1 MADKHTLAFEIG
13 VEEIPAFDLDSANKQ
28 LEKMVPAAFADAR
41 IPFDSI
47 EIHSSPR
54 RLIVMAYGVADATEA
69 LVEEYKGPAAK
80 IAFDA
85 DGNPTKAAIGF
96 ARGKGLDPENLE
108 RREVNGT
115 EYVFATKNIPAT
127 PVADLLP
134 EVLTGFITAIKWPRS
149 CRWAAYRE
157 YFVRP
162 VRWIVA
168 MLNDVVLPVSFAG
181 AASDNFTM
189 GHRVLAPGKHT
200 VDTAANL
207 LNVVRAAYVIPTQAE
222 RERIIREGV
231 AAIEAETGFT
241 ADLPAKTLLEV
252 VNLSEYPQPLVST
265 FDEEFLQVPEEII
278 VDAMLMHQRY
288 FPLYDAAGKLT
299 NKFIIVSNGNPE
311 CAATIIDGN
320 ERVVRARLDDAKF
333 FYEEDLKHPLE
344 SYIEKLDKVVFQES
358 LGTVR
363 QKAER
368 LEKLAGALS
377 ADAQL
382 SAADAARRRS
392 APRACA
398 RPTWSPTPSS
408 SSPASRASWA
418 ATTPPPPGKRPQ
430 VAQRHRPS
438 ITSPRFAG
446 DALPDTDGGPAWS
459 PWPTSSTPSAACSP
473 VGQGPTGSS
482 DPFALRRSAIGI
494 VNHARGGPAHRRSLA
509 AVDESLAS
517 YAAPGRRL
525 RPRAAVRAEVADF
538 FVTRTKVMLRDA
550 GRHRRRHRRRAG
562 RGRGGACWSSAQR
575 ARALEAA
582 RAKRCAK
589 RSTTWPRPTPA
600 RTTCASPKLG
610 EDVDDSL
617 LTDPERALA
626 SARGQPPSRRVAAA
640 LVVRRLRGRAVPGCA
655 ALRAPIDGF
664 FADVMVMDEDAA
676 LRDNRLRLLNRF
688 VAVFANVA
696 DFGRSW
702 RNRSRATVAG
712 FSQTAER
719 LVRCEAPT
727 HLACF
732 ARRRK
737 LAYRSTLRLPPA
749 GGRSGTAAASPLT
762 LQGTSLEG
770 GRDARRV
777 RRHTRT
783 PRPLPTIHVVSDSVG
798 LDGTGG
804 GPCRRR
810 PVRRH
815 EPQHRGAA
823 PCALVRGGQ
832 AASSPSTARLHQP
845 PVRRRAPA
853 RLLHAGRRRP
863 APSRCADYCESAS
876 TTWWRST
883 S

>member
-41 IPFDSI
+41 IPYDSI

-96 ARGKGLDPENLE
+96 ARGKGLSPESLE

-134 EVLTGFITAIKWPRS
+134 DVLAGFITAIKWPRS

-168 MLNDVVLPVSFAG
+168 MLDDVVLPVSFAG
-181 AASDNFTM
+181 AESSNFTM

-207 LNVVRAAYVIPTQAE
+207 LDVIRAAYVIPTQAE

-363 QKAER
+363 QKAVR
-368 LEKLAGALS
+368 LEKLACALS

-382 SAADAARRRS
+382 SAADAAD
-392 APRACA
+392 AKRAA
-398 RPTWSPTPSS
+398 RLCKADLVTNAVIEFTSVQGVMGSYYAA
-408 SSPASRASWA
+408 ASGE
-418 ATTPPPPGKRPQ
+418 TPQ
-430 VAQRHRPS
+430 VAQAIGQHYQ
-438 ITSPRFAG
+438 PRFAG
-446 DALPDTDGGPAWS
+446 DALPDTTVGQLVALADKLDTICGLFA
-459 PWPTSSTPSAACSP
+459 

-494 VNHARGGPAHRRSLA
+494 VNMLETGLAISLA
-509 AVDESLAS
+509 AAIDESLAS
-517 YAAPGRRL
+517 FAAQGVAFDA
-525 RPRAAVRAEVADF
+525 AAVRAEVVDF
-538 FVTRTKVMLRDA
+538 FVTRTKVMLRDGGVNADTIDAVLAA
-550 GRHRRRHRRRAG
+550 GVEEPAVI
-562 RGRGGACWSSAQR
+562 SQR
-575 ARALEAA
+575 AHALEDA
-582 RAKRCAK
+582 RANDAE
-589 RSTTWPRPTPA
+589 TFDNLATAYA
-600 RTTCASPKLG
+600 RANNLRKPELG
-610 EDVDDSL
+610 EDVDDAL
-617 LTDPERALA
+617 LTEPERALA
-626 SARGQPPSRRVAAA
+626 GAVATAEQAVASALASDDFAAA
-640 LVVRRLRGRAVPGCA
+640 LSQLA

-696 DFGRSW
+696 DFGKMAKS
-702 RNRSRATVAG
+702 
-712 FSQTAER
+712 
-719 LVRCEAPT
+719 
-727 HLACF
+727 
-732 ARRRK
+732 K
-737 LAYRSTLRLPPA
+737 
-749 GGRSGTAAASPLT
+749 
-762 LQGTSLEG
+762 
-770 GRDARRV
+770 
-777 RRHTRT
+777 
-783 PRPLPTIHVVSDSVG
+783 
-798 LDGTGG
+798 
-804 GPCRRR
+804 
-810 PVRRH
+810 
-815 EPQHRGAA
+815 
-823 PCALVRGGQ
+823 
-832 AASSPSTARLHQP
+832 
-845 PVRRRAPA
+845 
-853 RLLHAGRRRP
+853 
-863 APSRCADYCESAS
+863 
-876 TTWWRST
+876 
-883 S
+883 

>member
-41 IPFDSI
+41 IPYDSI

-96 ARGKGLDPENLE
+96 ARGKGLSPENLE

-134 EVLTGFITAIKWPRS
+134 DVLAGFITAIKWPRS

-168 MLNDVVLPVSFAG
+168 MLDDVVLPISFAG
-181 AASDNFTM
+181 AESSNFTM
-189 GHRVLAPGKHT
+189 GHRVLAPGKHA

-207 LNVVRAAYVIPTQAE
+207 LDVIRAAYVIPTQAE

-368 LEKLAGALS
+368 LEKLACALS

-382 SAADAARRRS
+382 DAADAAD
-392 APRACA
+392 AKRAA
-398 RPTWSPTPSS
+398 RLCKADLVTNAVIEFTSVQGVMGSYYAA
-408 SSPASRASWA
+408 ASGE
-418 ATTPPPPGKRPQ
+418 TPQ
-430 VAQRHRPS
+430 VAQAIGQHYQ
-438 ITSPRFAG
+438 PRFAG
-446 DALPDTDGGPAWS
+446 DALPDTTVGKLVALADKLDTICGLFA
-459 PWPTSSTPSAACSP
+459 

-494 VNHARGGPAHRRSLA
+494 VNMLEAGLPISLA
-509 AVDESLAS
+509 AAINESLAS
-517 YAAPGRRL
+517 FAAQGVAFDA
-525 RPRAAVRAEVADF
+525 AAVRAEVVDF
-538 FVTRTKVMLRDA
+538 FVTRTKVMLRDGGVNADTIDAVLAA
-550 GRHRRRHRRRAG
+550 GVEEPAVI
-562 RGRGGACWSSAQR
+562 SQR
-575 ARALEAA
+575 AHALEDA
-582 RAKRCAK
+582 RANDAE
-589 RSTTWPRPTPA
+589 TFDNLATAYA
-600 RTTCASPKLG
+600 RANNLRKPELG
-610 EDVDDSL
+610 EGVDDAL
-617 LTDPERALA
+617 LTEPERALA
-626 SARGQPPSRRVAAA
+626 GAVATAEQAVASALASDDFAAA
-640 LVVRRLRGRAVPGCA
+640 LSQLA

-696 DFGRSW
+696 DFGKMAKS
-702 RNRSRATVAG
+702 
-712 FSQTAER
+712 
-719 LVRCEAPT
+719 
-727 HLACF
+727 
-732 ARRRK
+732 K
-737 LAYRSTLRLPPA
+737 
-749 GGRSGTAAASPLT
+749 
-762 LQGTSLEG
+762 
-770 GRDARRV
+770 
-777 RRHTRT
+777 
-783 PRPLPTIHVVSDSVG
+783 
-798 LDGTGG
+798 
-804 GPCRRR
+804 
-810 PVRRH
+810 
-815 EPQHRGAA
+815 
-823 PCALVRGGQ
+823 
-832 AASSPSTARLHQP
+832 
-845 PVRRRAPA
+845 
-853 RLLHAGRRRP
+853 
-863 APSRCADYCESAS
+863 
-876 TTWWRST
+876 
-883 S
+883 

>member
-41 IPFDSI
+41 IPYDSI

-96 ARGKGLDPENLE
+96 ARGKGLSPESLE

-134 EVLTGFITAIKWPRS
+134 DVLAGFITAIKWPRS

-168 MLNDVVLPVSFAG
+168 MLDDVVLPVSFAG
-181 AASDNFTM
+181 AESSNFTM

-207 LNVVRAAYVIPTQAE
+207 LDVIRAAYVIPTQAE

-231 AAIEAETGFT
+231 AAIEVETGFT

-333 FYEEDLKHPLE
+333 FYEEDLKRPLE

-368 LEKLAGALS
+368 LEKLASALS

-382 SAADAARRRS
+382 SAADAAD
-392 APRACA
+392 AKRAA
-398 RPTWSPTPSS
+398 RLCKADLVTNAVIEFTSVQGVMGSYYAA
-408 SSPASRASWA
+408 ASGE
-418 ATTPPPPGKRPQ
+418 TPQ
-430 VAQRHRPS
+430 VAQAIGQHYQ
-438 ITSPRFAG
+438 PRFAG
-446 DALPDTDGGPAWS
+446 DALPDTTVGKLVALADKLDTICGLFA
-459 PWPTSSTPSAACSP
+459 

-494 VNHARGGPAHRRSLA
+494 VNMLEAGLPISLA
-509 AVDESLAS
+509 AAIDESLAS
-517 YAAPGRRL
+517 FADQGVAFDA
-525 RPRAAVRAEVADF
+525 AAVRAEVVDF

-550 GRHRRRHRRRAG
+550 GINADTIDAVLAAG
-562 RGRGGACWSSAQR
+562 VEEPAVISQR
-575 ARALEAA
+575 AHALEDA
-582 RAKRCAK
+582 RANDAE
-589 RSTTWPRPTPA
+589 TFDNLATAYA
-600 RTTCASPKLG
+600 RANNLRKPELG
-610 EDVDDSL
+610 EDVDDAL
-617 LTDPERALA
+617 LTEPERALA
-626 SARGQPPSRRVAAA
+626 GAVATAEQAVASALASDDFAAA
-640 LVVRRLRGRAVPGCA
+640 LSQLA

-696 DFGRSW
+696 DFGKMAKS
-702 RNRSRATVAG
+702 
-712 FSQTAER
+712 
-719 LVRCEAPT
+719 
-727 HLACF
+727 
-732 ARRRK
+732 K
-737 LAYRSTLRLPPA
+737 
-749 GGRSGTAAASPLT
+749 
-762 LQGTSLEG
+762 
-770 GRDARRV
+770 
-777 RRHTRT
+777 
-783 PRPLPTIHVVSDSVG
+783 
-798 LDGTGG
+798 
-804 GPCRRR
+804 
-810 PVRRH
+810 
-815 EPQHRGAA
+815 
-823 PCALVRGGQ
+823 
-832 AASSPSTARLHQP
+832 
-845 PVRRRAPA
+845 
-853 RLLHAGRRRP
+853 
-863 APSRCADYCESAS
+863 
-876 TTWWRST
+876 
-883 S
+883 

>member
-41 IPFDSI
+41 IPYDSI

-96 ARGKGLDPENLE
+96 ARGKGLSPESLE

-134 EVLTGFITAIKWPRS
+134 DVLAGFITAIKWPRS

-168 MLNDVVLPVSFAG
+168 MLDDVVLPVSFAG
-181 AASDNFTM
+181 AESSNFTM
-189 GHRVLAPGKHT
+189 GHRVLAPGKHA

-207 LNVVRAAYVIPTQAE
+207 LDVIRAAYVIPTQAE

-368 LEKLAGALS
+368 LEKLACALS

-382 SAADAARRRS
+382 DAADAAD
-392 APRACA
+392 AKRAA
-398 RPTWSPTPSS
+398 RLCKADLVTNAVIEFTSVQGVMGSYYAA
-408 SSPASRASWA
+408 ASGE
-418 ATTPPPPGKRPQ
+418 TPQ
-430 VAQRHRPS
+430 VAQAIGQHYQ
-438 ITSPRFAG
+438 PRFAG
-446 DALPDTDGGPAWS
+446 DALPDTTVGKLVALADKLDTICGLFA
-459 PWPTSSTPSAACSP
+459 

-494 VNHARGGPAHRRSLA
+494 VNMLEAGLPISLA
-509 AVDESLAS
+509 AAIDESLVS
-517 YAAPGRRL
+517 FAAQGVAFDA
-525 RPRAAVRAEVADF
+525 AAVRAEVVDF
-538 FVTRTKVMLRDA
+538 FVTRTKVMLRDGGVNADTIDAVLAA
-550 GRHRRRHRRRAG
+550 GVEEPAVI
-562 RGRGGACWSSAQR
+562 SQR
-575 ARALEAA
+575 AHALEDA
-582 RAKRCAK
+582 RANDAE
-589 RSTTWPRPTPA
+589 TFDNLATAYA
-600 RTTCASPKLG
+600 RANNLRKPELG
-610 EDVDDSL
+610 EDVDDAL

-626 SARGQPPSRRVAAA
+626 GAVATAEQAVAAA
-640 LVVRRLRGRAVPGCA
+640 LESDDFAAALSQLA

-696 DFGRSW
+696 DFGKMAKS
-702 RNRSRATVAG
+702 
-712 FSQTAER
+712 
-719 LVRCEAPT
+719 
-727 HLACF
+727 
-732 ARRRK
+732 K
-737 LAYRSTLRLPPA
+737 
-749 GGRSGTAAASPLT
+749 
-762 LQGTSLEG
+762 
-770 GRDARRV
+770 
-777 RRHTRT
+777 
-783 PRPLPTIHVVSDSVG
+783 
-798 LDGTGG
+798 
-804 GPCRRR
+804 
-810 PVRRH
+810 
-815 EPQHRGAA
+815 
-823 PCALVRGGQ
+823 
-832 AASSPSTARLHQP
+832 
-845 PVRRRAPA
+845 
-853 RLLHAGRRRP
+853 
-863 APSRCADYCESAS
+863 
-876 TTWWRST
+876 
-883 S
+883 

>member
-41 IPFDSI
+41 IPYDSI

-96 ARGKGLDPENLE
+96 ARGKGLSPESLE

-134 EVLTGFITAIKWPRS
+134 DVLAGFITAIKWPRS

-168 MLNDVVLPVSFAG
+168 MLDDVVLPVSFAG
-181 AASDNFTM
+181 AESSNFTM

-207 LNVVRAAYVIPTQAE
+207 LDVIRAAYVIPTQAE

-265 FDEEFLQVPEEII
+265 FDEDFLQVPEEII

-368 LEKLAGALS
+368 LEKLACALS

-382 SAADAARRRS
+382 DAADAAD
-392 APRACA
+392 AKRAA
-398 RPTWSPTPSS
+398 RLCKADLVTNAVIEFTSVQGVMGSYYAA
-408 SSPASRASWA
+408 ASGE
-418 ATTPPPPGKRPQ
+418 TPQ
-430 VAQRHRPS
+430 VAQAIGQHYQ
-438 ITSPRFAG
+438 PRFAG
-446 DALPDTDGGPAWS
+446 DALPDTTVGKLVALADKLDTICGLFA
-459 PWPTSSTPSAACSP
+459 

-494 VNHARGGPAHRRSLA
+494 VNMLETGLPISLA
-509 AVDESLAS
+509 AAIDESLAS
-517 YAAPGRRL
+517 FADQGVAFDA
-525 RPRAAVRAEVADF
+525 AAVRAEVVDF
-538 FVTRTKVMLRDA
+538 FVTRTKVMLRDGGVNADTIDAVLAA
-550 GRHRRRHRRRAG
+550 GVEEPAVI
-562 RGRGGACWSSAQR
+562 SQR
-575 ARALEAA
+575 AHALEDA
-582 RAKRCAK
+582 RANDAE
-589 RSTTWPRPTPA
+589 TFDNLATAYA
-600 RTTCASPKLG
+600 RANNLRKPELG
-610 EDVDDSL
+610 EDVDDAL

-626 SARGQPPSRRVAAA
+626 GAVATAEQAVAAA
-640 LVVRRLRGRAVPGCA
+640 LESDDFAAALSQLA

-696 DFGRSW
+696 DFGKMAKS
-702 RNRSRATVAG
+702 
-712 FSQTAER
+712 
-719 LVRCEAPT
+719 
-727 HLACF
+727 
-732 ARRRK
+732 K
-737 LAYRSTLRLPPA
+737 
-749 GGRSGTAAASPLT
+749 
-762 LQGTSLEG
+762 
-770 GRDARRV
+770 
-777 RRHTRT
+777 
-783 PRPLPTIHVVSDSVG
+783 
-798 LDGTGG
+798 
-804 GPCRRR
+804 
-810 PVRRH
+810 
-815 EPQHRGAA
+815 
-823 PCALVRGGQ
+823 
-832 AASSPSTARLHQP
+832 
-845 PVRRRAPA
+845 
-853 RLLHAGRRRP
+853 
-863 APSRCADYCESAS
+863 
-876 TTWWRST
+876 
-883 S
+883 

>member
-1 MADKHTLAFEIG
+1 MAEKHTLAFEIG

-41 IPFDSI
+41 IPFDSV

-96 ARGKGLDPENLE
+96 ARGKGLTPENLE
-108 RREVNGT
+108 RREVKGV

-134 EVLTGFITAIKWPRS
+134 DILAGFITAIKWPRS
-149 CRWAAYRE
+149 QRWAAYSE

-168 MLNDVVLPVSFAG
+168 MLDDVVLPVSFAG
-181 AASDNFTM
+181 ATSGNVTF
-189 GHRVLAPGKHT
+189 GHRVLAPGAHT

-207 LNVVRAAYVIPTQAE
+207 LDVVRAAYVIPTQSE

-241 ADLPAKTLLEV
+241 AELPAKTLLEV
-252 VNLSEYPQPLVST
+252 VNLSEYPQPLMST

-288 FPLYDAAGKLT
+288 FPLYDADHKLT

-344 SYIEKLDKVVFQES
+344 FYVNKLDKVVFQES
-358 LGTVR
+358 LGTVK

-368 LEKLAGALS
+368 LVKLAGALA

-382 SAADAARRRS
+382 SEADAADLV
-392 APRACA
+392 RAAQLCKA
-398 RPTWSPTPSS
+398 DLVTNAVIEFTSVQGVMGSYYAA
-408 SSPASRASWA
+408 ASGE
-418 ATTPPPPGKRPQ
+418 TPQ
-430 VAQRHRPS
+430 VAQAIGQHYQ
-438 ITSPRFAG
+438 PRFAG
-446 DALPDTDGGPAWS
+446 DELPETTVGKLVALADKLDTICGLFS
-459 PWPTSSTPSAACSP
+459 

-494 VNHARGGPAHRRSLA
+494 VNMLEAGVNISLA
-509 AVDESLAS
+509 AAIDCSLA
-517 YAAPGRRL
+517 AFAEQGVQFDA
-525 RPRAAVRAEVADF
+525 AAVRAEVVDF

-550 GRHRRRHRRRAG
+550 GVEADTIDAVLAAG
-562 RGRGGACWSSAQR
+562 VEEPAVIGQR
-575 ARALEAA
+575 THALEDARANDAETFDNLATAYA
-582 RAKRCAK
+582 RANNLRK
-589 RSTTWPRPTPA
+589 PE
-600 RTTCASPKLG
+600 LG
-610 EDVDDSL
+610 SAVDEGL
-617 LTDPERALA
+617 LTEPERPLA
-626 SARGQPPSRRVAAA
+626 AAVAQAEGTVAAA
-640 LVVRRLRGRAVPGCA
+640 LEADSFAAALSELA

-664 FADVMVMDEDAA
+664 FADVMVMDEDPA

-696 DFGRSW
+696 DFGKMAKS
-702 RNRSRATVAG
+702 
-712 FSQTAER
+712 
-719 LVRCEAPT
+719 
-727 HLACF
+727 
-732 ARRRK
+732 K
-737 LAYRSTLRLPPA
+737 
-749 GGRSGTAAASPLT
+749 
-762 LQGTSLEG
+762 
-770 GRDARRV
+770 
-777 RRHTRT
+777 
-783 PRPLPTIHVVSDSVG
+783 
-798 LDGTGG
+798 
-804 GPCRRR
+804 
-810 PVRRH
+810 
-815 EPQHRGAA
+815 
-823 PCALVRGGQ
+823 
-832 AASSPSTARLHQP
+832 
-845 PVRRRAPA
+845 
-853 RLLHAGRRRP
+853 
-863 APSRCADYCESAS
+863 
-876 TTWWRST
+876 
-883 S
+883 

>member
-41 IPFDSI
+41 IPYDSI

-96 ARGKGLDPENLE
+96 ARGKGLSPENLE

-134 EVLTGFITAIKWPRS
+134 DVLAGFITAIKWPRS

-168 MLNDVVLPVSFAG
+168 MLDDVVLPVSYAG
-181 AASDNFTM
+181 AESSNFTM
-189 GHRVLAPGKHT
+189 GHRVLAPGKHV

-207 LNVVRAAYVIPTQAE
+207 LDVIRAAYVIPTQAE

-288 FPLYDAAGKLT
+288 FPLYDADGKLT

-368 LEKLAGALS
+368 LEKLARALS

-382 SAADAARRRS
+382 DAADAAD
-392 APRACA
+392 AKRAA
-398 RPTWSPTPSS
+398 RLCKADLVTNAVIEFTSVQGVMGSYYAA
-408 SSPASRASWA
+408 ASGE
-418 ATTPPPPGKRPQ
+418 TPQ
-430 VAQRHRPS
+430 VAQAIGQHYQ
-438 ITSPRFAG
+438 PRFAG
-446 DALPDTDGGPAWS
+446 DALPDTTVGKLVALADKLDTICGLFA
-459 PWPTSSTPSAACSP
+459 

-494 VNHARGGPAHRRSLA
+494 VNMLEAGLPISLA
-509 AVDESLAS
+509 AAIDESLAS
-517 YAAPGRRL
+517 FAAQGVAFDA
-525 RPRAAVRAEVADF
+525 AAVRAEVVDF

-550 GRHRRRHRRRAG
+550 GINADTIDAVLAAG
-562 RGRGGACWSSAQR
+562 VEEPAVISQR
-575 ARALEAA
+575 AHALEDA
-582 RAKRCAK
+582 RANDAE
-589 RSTTWPRPTPA
+589 TFDNLATAYA
-600 RTTCASPKLG
+600 RANNLRKPELG
-610 EDVDDSL
+610 EDVNDAL
-617 LTDPERALA
+617 LTEPERALA
-626 SARGQPPSRRVAAA
+626 GAVATAEQAVAAA
-640 LVVRRLRGRAVPGCA
+640 LASDDFAAALSQLA

-696 DFGRSW
+696 DFGKMAKS
-702 RNRSRATVAG
+702 
-712 FSQTAER
+712 
-719 LVRCEAPT
+719 
-727 HLACF
+727 
-732 ARRRK
+732 K
-737 LAYRSTLRLPPA
+737 
-749 GGRSGTAAASPLT
+749 
-762 LQGTSLEG
+762 
-770 GRDARRV
+770 
-777 RRHTRT
+777 
-783 PRPLPTIHVVSDSVG
+783 
-798 LDGTGG
+798 
-804 GPCRRR
+804 
-810 PVRRH
+810 
-815 EPQHRGAA
+815 
-823 PCALVRGGQ
+823 
-832 AASSPSTARLHQP
+832 
-845 PVRRRAPA
+845 
-853 RLLHAGRRRP
+853 
-863 APSRCADYCESAS
+863 
-876 TTWWRST
+876 
-883 S
+883 

>member
-41 IPFDSI
+41 IPYDSI

-96 ARGKGLDPENLE
+96 ARGKGLSPESLE

-134 EVLTGFITAIKWPRS
+134 DVLAGFITAIKWPRS

-168 MLNDVVLPVSFAG
+168 MLDDVVLPVSFAG
-181 AASDNFTM
+181 AESSNFTM

-207 LNVVRAAYVIPTQAE
+207 LDVIRAAYVIPTQAE

-288 FPLYDAAGKLT
+288 FPLYDADGKLT

-368 LEKLAGALS
+368 LEKLACALS

-382 SAADAARRRS
+382 DAADAAD
-392 APRACA
+392 AKRAA
-398 RPTWSPTPSS
+398 RLCKADLVTNAVIEFTSVQGVMGSYYAA
-408 SSPASRASWA
+408 ASGE
-418 ATTPPPPGKRPQ
+418 TPQ
-430 VAQRHRPS
+430 VAQAIGQHYQ
-438 ITSPRFAG
+438 PRFAG
-446 DALPDTDGGPAWS
+446 DALPDTTVGKLVALADKLDTICGLFA
-459 PWPTSSTPSAACSP
+459 

-494 VNHARGGPAHRRSLA
+494 VNMLEAGLPISLA
-509 AVDESLAS
+509 AAIDESLAS
-517 YAAPGRRL
+517 FAAQGVAFDA
-525 RPRAAVRAEVADF
+525 AAVRAEVVDF

-550 GRHRRRHRRRAG
+550 GVNADTIDAVLAAG
-562 RGRGGACWSSAQR
+562 VEEPAVISQR
-575 ARALEAA
+575 AHALEDA
-582 RAKRCAK
+582 RANDAE
-589 RSTTWPRPTPA
+589 TFDNLATAYA
-600 RTTCASPKLG
+600 RANNLRKPELG
-610 EDVDDSL
+610 EDVDDAL

-626 SARGQPPSRRVAAA
+626 GAVATAEQAVAAA
-640 LVVRRLRGRAVPGCA
+640 LESDDFAAALSQLA

-696 DFGRSW
+696 DFGKMAKS
-702 RNRSRATVAG
+702 
-712 FSQTAER
+712 
-719 LVRCEAPT
+719 
-727 HLACF
+727 
-732 ARRRK
+732 K
-737 LAYRSTLRLPPA
+737 
-749 GGRSGTAAASPLT
+749 
-762 LQGTSLEG
+762 
-770 GRDARRV
+770 
-777 RRHTRT
+777 
-783 PRPLPTIHVVSDSVG
+783 
-798 LDGTGG
+798 
-804 GPCRRR
+804 
-810 PVRRH
+810 
-815 EPQHRGAA
+815 
-823 PCALVRGGQ
+823 
-832 AASSPSTARLHQP
+832 
-845 PVRRRAPA
+845 
-853 RLLHAGRRRP
+853 
-863 APSRCADYCESAS
+863 
-876 TTWWRST
+876 
-883 S
+883 

>member
-41 IPFDSI
+41 IPYDSI

-96 ARGKGLDPENLE
+96 ARGKGLSPESLE

-134 EVLTGFITAIKWPRS
+134 DVLAGFITAVKWPRS

-168 MLNDVVLPVSFAG
+168 MLDDVVLPVSFAG
-181 AASDNFTM
+181 AESSNFTM
-189 GHRVLAPGKHT
+189 GHRVLAPGKHA

-207 LNVVRAAYVIPTQAE
+207 LDVIRAAYVIPTQAE

-368 LEKLAGALS
+368 LEKLACALS

-382 SAADAARRRS
+382 SAADAAD
-392 APRACA
+392 AKRAA
-398 RPTWSPTPSS
+398 RLCKADLVTNAVIEFTSVQGVMGSYYAA
-408 SSPASRASWA
+408 ASGE
-418 ATTPPPPGKRPQ
+418 TPQ
-430 VAQRHRPS
+430 VAQAIGQHYQ
-438 ITSPRFAG
+438 PRFAG
-446 DALPDTDGGPAWS
+446 DALPDTTVGKLVALADKLDTICGLFA
-459 PWPTSSTPSAACSP
+459 

-494 VNHARGGPAHRRSLA
+494 VNMLETGLAISLA
-509 AVDESLAS
+509 AAIDESLAS
-517 YAAPGRRL
+517 FAAQGVAFDA
-525 RPRAAVRAEVADF
+525 AAVRAEVVDF
-538 FVTRTKVMLRDA
+538 FVTRTKVMLRDGGVNADTIDAVLAA
-550 GRHRRRHRRRAG
+550 GVEEPAVI
-562 RGRGGACWSSAQR
+562 SQR
-575 ARALEAA
+575 AHALEDA
-582 RAKRCAK
+582 RANDAE
-589 RSTTWPRPTPA
+589 TFDNLATAYA
-600 RTTCASPKLG
+600 RANNLRKPELG
-610 EDVDDSL
+610 ESVDDAL
-617 LTDPERALA
+617 LTEPERALA
-626 SARGQPPSRRVAAA
+626 GAVATAEQAVASALASDDFAAA
-640 LVVRRLRGRAVPGCA
+640 LSQLA

-696 DFGRSW
+696 DFGKMAKS
-702 RNRSRATVAG
+702 
-712 FSQTAER
+712 
-719 LVRCEAPT
+719 
-727 HLACF
+727 
-732 ARRRK
+732 K
-737 LAYRSTLRLPPA
+737 
-749 GGRSGTAAASPLT
+749 
-762 LQGTSLEG
+762 
-770 GRDARRV
+770 
-777 RRHTRT
+777 
-783 PRPLPTIHVVSDSVG
+783 
-798 LDGTGG
+798 
-804 GPCRRR
+804 
-810 PVRRH
+810 
-815 EPQHRGAA
+815 
-823 PCALVRGGQ
+823 
-832 AASSPSTARLHQP
+832 
-845 PVRRRAPA
+845 
-853 RLLHAGRRRP
+853 
-863 APSRCADYCESAS
+863 
-876 TTWWRST
+876 
-883 S
+883 

>member
-41 IPFDSI
+41 VPYDSI

-96 ARGKGLDPENLE
+96 ARGKGLSPENLE

-134 EVLTGFITAIKWPRS
+134 DVLAGFITAIKWPRS

-168 MLNDVVLPVSFAG
+168 MLDDVVLPVSFAG
-181 AASDNFTM
+181 AESSNFTM

-207 LNVVRAAYVIPTQAE
+207 LDVIRAAYVIPTQAE

-368 LEKLAGALS
+368 LEKLACALS

-382 SAADAARRRS
+382 DAADAAD
-392 APRACA
+392 AKRAA
-398 RPTWSPTPSS
+398 RLCKADLVTNAVIEFTSVQGVMGSYYAA
-408 SSPASRASWA
+408 ASGE
-418 ATTPPPPGKRPQ
+418 TPQ
-430 VAQRHRPS
+430 VAQAIGQHYQ
-438 ITSPRFAG
+438 PRFAG
-446 DALPDTDGGPAWS
+446 DALPDTTVGKLVALADKLDTICGLFA
-459 PWPTSSTPSAACSP
+459 

-494 VNHARGGPAHRRSLA
+494 VNMLEAGLPISLA
-509 AVDESLAS
+509 AAIDESLAS
-517 YAAPGRRL
+517 FAAQGVAFDA
-525 RPRAAVRAEVADF
+525 AAVRAEVVDF
-538 FVTRTKVMLRDA
+538 FVTRTKVMLRDGGVNADTIDAVLAA
-550 GRHRRRHRRRAG
+550 GVEEPAVI
-562 RGRGGACWSSAQR
+562 SQR
-575 ARALEAA
+575 AHALEDA
-582 RAKRCAK
+582 RANDAE
-589 RSTTWPRPTPA
+589 TFDNLATAYA
-600 RTTCASPKLG
+600 RANNLRKPELG
-610 EDVDDSL
+610 EDVDDAL

-626 SARGQPPSRRVAAA
+626 GAVATAEQAVAAA
-640 LVVRRLRGRAVPGCA
+640 LESDDFAAALSQLA

-696 DFGRSW
+696 DFGKMAKS
-702 RNRSRATVAG
+702 
-712 FSQTAER
+712 
-719 LVRCEAPT
+719 
-727 HLACF
+727 
-732 ARRRK
+732 K
-737 LAYRSTLRLPPA
+737 
-749 GGRSGTAAASPLT
+749 
-762 LQGTSLEG
+762 
-770 GRDARRV
+770 
-777 RRHTRT
+777 
-783 PRPLPTIHVVSDSVG
+783 
-798 LDGTGG
+798 
-804 GPCRRR
+804 
-810 PVRRH
+810 
-815 EPQHRGAA
+815 
-823 PCALVRGGQ
+823 
-832 AASSPSTARLHQP
+832 
-845 PVRRRAPA
+845 
-853 RLLHAGRRRP
+853 
-863 APSRCADYCESAS
+863 
-876 TTWWRST
+876 
-883 S
+883 

>member
-41 IPFDSI
+41 IPYDSI

-96 ARGKGLDPENLE
+96 ARGKGLSPESLE

-134 EVLTGFITAIKWPRS
+134 DVLAGFITAIKWPRS

-168 MLNDVVLPVSFAG
+168 MLDDVVLPVSFAG
-181 AASDNFTM
+181 AEPSNFTM

-207 LNVVRAAYVIPTQAE
+207 LDVIRAAYVIPTQAE

-382 SAADAARRRS
+382 SAADAAD
-392 APRACA
+392 AQRAA
-398 RPTWSPTPSS
+398 RLCKADLVTNAVIEFTSVQGVMGSYYAA
-408 SSPASRASWA
+408 ASGE
-418 ATTPPPPGKRPQ
+418 TPQ
-430 VAQRHRPS
+430 VAQAIGQHYQ
-438 ITSPRFAG
+438 PRFAG
-446 DALPDTDGGPAWS
+446 DALPDTTVGKLVALADKLDTICGLFA
-459 PWPTSSTPSAACSP
+459 

-494 VNHARGGPAHRRSLA
+494 VNMLEAGLPISLA
-509 AVDESLAS
+509 AAIDESLAS
-517 YAAPGRRL
+517 FAAQGVAFDA
-525 RPRAAVRAEVADF
+525 AAVRAEVVDF

-550 GRHRRRHRRRAG
+550 GVNADTIDAVLAAG
-562 RGRGGACWSSAQR
+562 VEEPAVISQR
-575 ARALEAA
+575 AHALEDA
-582 RAKRCAK
+582 RANDAE
-589 RSTTWPRPTPA
+589 TFDNLATAYA
-600 RTTCASPKLG
+600 RANNLRKPELG
-610 EDVDDSL
+610 EDVDDAL

-626 SARGQPPSRRVAAA
+626 GAVATAEQAVAAA
-640 LVVRRLRGRAVPGCA
+640 LESDDFAAALSQLA

-696 DFGRSW
+696 DFGKMAKS
-702 RNRSRATVAG
+702 
-712 FSQTAER
+712 
-719 LVRCEAPT
+719 
-727 HLACF
+727 
-732 ARRRK
+732 K
-737 LAYRSTLRLPPA
+737 
-749 GGRSGTAAASPLT
+749 
-762 LQGTSLEG
+762 
-770 GRDARRV
+770 
-777 RRHTRT
+777 
-783 PRPLPTIHVVSDSVG
+783 
-798 LDGTGG
+798 
-804 GPCRRR
+804 
-810 PVRRH
+810 
-815 EPQHRGAA
+815 
-823 PCALVRGGQ
+823 
-832 AASSPSTARLHQP
+832 
-845 PVRRRAPA
+845 
-853 RLLHAGRRRP
+853 
-863 APSRCADYCESAS
+863 
-876 TTWWRST
+876 
-883 S
+883 

>member
-41 IPFDSI
+41 IPYDSI

-96 ARGKGLDPENLE
+96 ARGKGLSPENLE

-134 EVLTGFITAIKWPRS
+134 DVLAGFITAIKWPRS

-168 MLNDVVLPVSFAG
+168 MLDDVVLPVSYAG
-181 AASDNFTM
+181 AESSNFTM
-189 GHRVLAPGKHT
+189 GHRVLAPGKHV

-207 LNVVRAAYVIPTQAE
+207 LDVIRAAYVIPTQAE

-288 FPLYDAAGKLT
+288 FPLYDADGKLT

-368 LEKLAGALS
+368 LEKLARALS

-382 SAADAARRRS
+382 DAADAAD
-392 APRACA
+392 AKRAA
-398 RPTWSPTPSS
+398 RLCKADLVTNAVIEFTSVQGVMGSYYAA
-408 SSPASRASWA
+408 ASGE
-418 ATTPPPPGKRPQ
+418 TPQ
-430 VAQRHRPS
+430 VAQAIGQHYQ
-438 ITSPRFAG
+438 PRFAG
-446 DALPDTDGGPAWS
+446 DALPDTTVGKLVALADKLDTICGLFA
-459 PWPTSSTPSAACSP
+459 

-494 VNHARGGPAHRRSLA
+494 VNMLEAGLPISLA
-509 AVDESLAS
+509 AAIDEALAS
-517 YAAPGRRL
+517 FAAQGVAFDA
-525 RPRAAVRAEVADF
+525 AAVRAEVVDF

-550 GRHRRRHRRRAG
+550 GINADTIDAVLAAG
-562 RGRGGACWSSAQR
+562 VEEPAVISQR
-575 ARALEAA
+575 AHALEDA
-582 RAKRCAK
+582 RANDAE
-589 RSTTWPRPTPA
+589 TFDNLATAYA
-600 RTTCASPKLG
+600 RANNLRKPELG
-610 EDVDDSL
+610 EDVNDAL
-617 LTDPERALA
+617 LTEPERALA
-626 SARGQPPSRRVAAA
+626 GAVATAEQAVAAA
-640 LVVRRLRGRAVPGCA
+640 LASDDFAAALSQLA

-696 DFGRSW
+696 DFGKMAKS
-702 RNRSRATVAG
+702 
-712 FSQTAER
+712 
-719 LVRCEAPT
+719 
-727 HLACF
+727 
-732 ARRRK
+732 K
-737 LAYRSTLRLPPA
+737 
-749 GGRSGTAAASPLT
+749 
-762 LQGTSLEG
+762 
-770 GRDARRV
+770 
-777 RRHTRT
+777 
-783 PRPLPTIHVVSDSVG
+783 
-798 LDGTGG
+798 
-804 GPCRRR
+804 
-810 PVRRH
+810 
-815 EPQHRGAA
+815 
-823 PCALVRGGQ
+823 
-832 AASSPSTARLHQP
+832 
-845 PVRRRAPA
+845 
-853 RLLHAGRRRP
+853 
-863 APSRCADYCESAS
+863 
-876 TTWWRST
+876 
-883 S
+883 

>member
-41 IPFDSI
+41 IPYDSI

-96 ARGKGLDPENLE
+96 ARGKGLSPESLE

-134 EVLTGFITAIKWPRS
+134 DVLAGFITAIKWPRS

-168 MLNDVVLPVSFAG
+168 MLDDVVLPVSFAG
-181 AASDNFTM
+181 AESSNFTM

-207 LNVVRAAYVIPTQAE
+207 LDVIRAAYVIPTQAE

-368 LEKLAGALS
+368 LEKLACALS

-382 SAADAARRRS
+382 SAADAAD
-392 APRACA
+392 AKRAA
-398 RPTWSPTPSS
+398 RLCKADLVTNAVIEFTSVQGVMGSYYAA
-408 SSPASRASWA
+408 ASGE
-418 ATTPPPPGKRPQ
+418 TPQ
-430 VAQRHRPS
+430 VAQAIGQHYQ
-438 ITSPRFAG
+438 PRFAG
-446 DALPDTDGGPAWS
+446 DALPDTTVGKLVALADKLDTICGLFA
-459 PWPTSSTPSAACSP
+459 

-494 VNHARGGPAHRRSLA
+494 VNMLETGLAISLA
-509 AVDESLAS
+509 AAIDESLAS
-517 YAAPGRRL
+517 FAAQGVAFDA
-525 RPRAAVRAEVADF
+525 AAVRAEVVDF
-538 FVTRTKVMLRDA
+538 FVTRTKVMLRDGGVNADTVDAVLAA
-550 GRHRRRHRRRAG
+550 GVEEPAVI
-562 RGRGGACWSSAQR
+562 SQR
-575 ARALEAA
+575 AHALEDA
-582 RAKRCAK
+582 RANDAE
-589 RSTTWPRPTPA
+589 TFDNLATAYA
-600 RTTCASPKLG
+600 RANNLRKPELG
-610 EDVDDSL
+610 EGVDDAL
-617 LTDPERALA
+617 LTEPERALA
-626 SARGQPPSRRVAAA
+626 GAVATAEQAVASALASDDFAAA
-640 LVVRRLRGRAVPGCA
+640 LSQLA

-696 DFGRSW
+696 DFGKMAKS
-702 RNRSRATVAG
+702 
-712 FSQTAER
+712 
-719 LVRCEAPT
+719 
-727 HLACF
+727 
-732 ARRRK
+732 K
-737 LAYRSTLRLPPA
+737 
-749 GGRSGTAAASPLT
+749 
-762 LQGTSLEG
+762 
-770 GRDARRV
+770 
-777 RRHTRT
+777 
-783 PRPLPTIHVVSDSVG
+783 
-798 LDGTGG
+798 
-804 GPCRRR
+804 
-810 PVRRH
+810 
-815 EPQHRGAA
+815 
-823 PCALVRGGQ
+823 
-832 AASSPSTARLHQP
+832 
-845 PVRRRAPA
+845 
-853 RLLHAGRRRP
+853 
-863 APSRCADYCESAS
+863 
-876 TTWWRST
+876 
-883 S
+883 

>member
-41 IPFDSI
+41 IPYDSI

-96 ARGKGLDPENLE
+96 ARGKGLSPESLE

-134 EVLTGFITAIKWPRS
+134 DVLAGFITAIKWPRS

-168 MLNDVVLPVSFAG
+168 MLDDVVLPVSFAG
-181 AASDNFTM
+181 AESSNFTM

-207 LNVVRAAYVIPTQAE
+207 LDVIRAAYVIPTQAE

-368 LEKLAGALS
+368 LEKLACALS

-382 SAADAARRRS
+382 SAADAAD
-392 APRACA
+392 AKRAA
-398 RPTWSPTPSS
+398 RLCKADLVTNAVIEFTSVQGVMGSYYAA
-408 SSPASRASWA
+408 ASGE
-418 ATTPPPPGKRPQ
+418 TPQ
-430 VAQRHRPS
+430 VAQAIGQHYQ
-438 ITSPRFAG
+438 PRFAG
-446 DALPDTDGGPAWS
+446 DALPDTTVGQLVALADKLDTICGLFA
-459 PWPTSSTPSAACSP
+459 

-494 VNHARGGPAHRRSLA
+494 VNMLETGLPISLA
-509 AVDESLAS
+509 SAIDESLAS
-517 YAAPGRRL
+517 FAAQGV
-525 RPRAAVRAEVADF
+525 AFAATAVRAEVVDF
-538 FVTRTKVMLRDA
+538 FVTRTKVMLRDGGVNADTIDAVLAA
-550 GRHRRRHRRRAG
+550 GVEEPAVI
-562 RGRGGACWSSAQR
+562 SQR
-575 ARALEAA
+575 AHALEDA
-582 RAKRCAK
+582 RANDAE
-589 RSTTWPRPTPA
+589 TFDNLATAYA
-600 RTTCASPKLG
+600 RANNLRKPELG
-610 EDVDDSL
+610 EDVDDAL
-617 LTDPERALA
+617 LTEPERALA
-626 SARGQPPSRRVAAA
+626 GAVATAEQAVASALASDDFAAA
-640 LVVRRLRGRAVPGCA
+640 LSQLA

-696 DFGRSW
+696 DFGKMAKS
-702 RNRSRATVAG
+702 
-712 FSQTAER
+712 
-719 LVRCEAPT
+719 
-727 HLACF
+727 
-732 ARRRK
+732 K
-737 LAYRSTLRLPPA
+737 
-749 GGRSGTAAASPLT
+749 
-762 LQGTSLEG
+762 
-770 GRDARRV
+770 
-777 RRHTRT
+777 
-783 PRPLPTIHVVSDSVG
+783 
-798 LDGTGG
+798 
-804 GPCRRR
+804 
-810 PVRRH
+810 
-815 EPQHRGAA
+815 
-823 PCALVRGGQ
+823 
-832 AASSPSTARLHQP
+832 
-845 PVRRRAPA
+845 
-853 RLLHAGRRRP
+853 
-863 APSRCADYCESAS
+863 
-876 TTWWRST
+876 
-883 S
+883 

>member
-41 IPFDSI
+41 IPYDSI

-96 ARGKGLDPENLE
+96 ARGKGLSPESLE

-134 EVLTGFITAIKWPRS
+134 DVLAGFITAIKWPRS

-168 MLNDVVLPVSFAG
+168 MLDDVVLPVSFAG
-181 AASDNFTM
+181 AESSNFTM

-207 LNVVRAAYVIPTQAE
+207 LDVIRAAYVIPTQAE

-368 LEKLAGALS
+368 LEKLACALS

-382 SAADAARRRS
+382 SAADAAD
-392 APRACA
+392 AKRAA
-398 RPTWSPTPSS
+398 RLCKADLVTNAVIEFTSVQGVMGSYYAA
-408 SSPASRASWA
+408 ASGE
-418 ATTPPPPGKRPQ
+418 TPQ
-430 VAQRHRPS
+430 VAQAIGQHYQ
-438 ITSPRFAG
+438 PRFAG
-446 DALPDTDGGPAWS
+446 DALPDTTVGKLVALADKLDTICGLFA
-459 PWPTSSTPSAACSP
+459 

-494 VNHARGGPAHRRSLA
+494 VNMLEAGLPISLA
-509 AVDESLAS
+509 AAIDESLAS
-517 YAAPGRRL
+517 FAAQGVAFDA
-525 RPRAAVRAEVADF
+525 AAVRAEVVDF

-550 GRHRRRHRRRAG
+550 GVNADTIDAVLAAG
-562 RGRGGACWSSAQR
+562 VEEPAVISQR
-575 ARALEAA
+575 AHALEDA
-582 RAKRCAK
+582 RANDAE
-589 RSTTWPRPTPA
+589 TFDNLATAYA
-600 RTTCASPKLG
+600 RANNLRKPELG
-610 EDVDDSL
+610 EDVDDAL
-617 LTDPERALA
+617 LTEPERALA
-626 SARGQPPSRRVAAA
+626 GAVATAEQAVASALASDDFAAA
-640 LVVRRLRGRAVPGCA
+640 LSQLA

-696 DFGRSW
+696 DFGKMAKS
-702 RNRSRATVAG
+702 
-712 FSQTAER
+712 
-719 LVRCEAPT
+719 
-727 HLACF
+727 
-732 ARRRK
+732 K
-737 LAYRSTLRLPPA
+737 
-749 GGRSGTAAASPLT
+749 
-762 LQGTSLEG
+762 
-770 GRDARRV
+770 
-777 RRHTRT
+777 
-783 PRPLPTIHVVSDSVG
+783 
-798 LDGTGG
+798 
-804 GPCRRR
+804 
-810 PVRRH
+810 
-815 EPQHRGAA
+815 
-823 PCALVRGGQ
+823 
-832 AASSPSTARLHQP
+832 
-845 PVRRRAPA
+845 
-853 RLLHAGRRRP
+853 
-863 APSRCADYCESAS
+863 
-876 TTWWRST
+876 
-883 S
+883 

>member
-28 LEKMVPAAFADAR
+28 LEKMVPAAFVDAR
-41 IPFDSI
+41 IPYESI

-96 ARGKGLDPENLE
+96 ARGKGLSPENLE

-134 EVLTGFITAIKWPRS
+134 DVLAGFITAIKWPRS

-168 MLNDVVLPVSFAG
+168 MLDDVVLPVSFAG
-181 AASDNFTM
+181 AESSNFTM

-200 VDTAANL
+200 VDTAENL
-207 LNVVRAAYVIPTQAE
+207 LDVIRAAYVIPTQAE

-368 LEKLAGALS
+368 LEKLACALS

-382 SAADAARRRS
+382 DAADAAD
-392 APRACA
+392 AKRAA
-398 RPTWSPTPSS
+398 RLCKADLVTNAVIEFTSVQGVMGSYYAA
-408 SSPASRASWA
+408 ASGE
-418 ATTPPPPGKRPQ
+418 TPQ
-430 VAQRHRPS
+430 VAQAIGQHYQ
-438 ITSPRFAG
+438 PRFAG
-446 DALPDTDGGPAWS
+446 DALPDTTVGKLVALADKLDTICGLFA
-459 PWPTSSTPSAACSP
+459 

-494 VNHARGGPAHRRSLA
+494 VNMLEAGLPISLA
-509 AVDESLAS
+509 AAIDESLAS
-517 YAAPGRRL
+517 FAAQGVAFDA
-525 RPRAAVRAEVADF
+525 AAVRAEVVDF

-550 GRHRRRHRRRAG
+550 GINADTIDAVLAAG
-562 RGRGGACWSSAQR
+562 VEEPAVISQR
-575 ARALEAA
+575 AHALEDA
-582 RAKRCAK
+582 RANDAE
-589 RSTTWPRPTPA
+589 TFDNLATAYA
-600 RTTCASPKLG
+600 RANNLRKPELG
-610 EDVDDSL
+610 EGVDDAL

-626 SARGQPPSRRVAAA
+626 GAVATAEQAVASALESDDFAAA
-640 LVVRRLRGRAVPGCA
+640 LAQLA

-676 LRDNRLRLLNRF
+676 LRDNRLRLLNCF

-696 DFGRSW
+696 DFGKMAKS
-702 RNRSRATVAG
+702 
-712 FSQTAER
+712 
-719 LVRCEAPT
+719 
-727 HLACF
+727 
-732 ARRRK
+732 K
-737 LAYRSTLRLPPA
+737 
-749 GGRSGTAAASPLT
+749 
-762 LQGTSLEG
+762 
-770 GRDARRV
+770 
-777 RRHTRT
+777 
-783 PRPLPTIHVVSDSVG
+783 
-798 LDGTGG
+798 
-804 GPCRRR
+804 
-810 PVRRH
+810 
-815 EPQHRGAA
+815 
-823 PCALVRGGQ
+823 
-832 AASSPSTARLHQP
+832 
-845 PVRRRAPA
+845 
-853 RLLHAGRRRP
+853 
-863 APSRCADYCESAS
+863 
-876 TTWWRST
+876 
-883 S
+883 

>member
-41 IPFDSI
+41 IPYDSI

-96 ARGKGLDPENLE
+96 ARGKGLSPETLE
-108 RREVNGT
+108 CREVNGT

-134 EVLTGFITAIKWPRS
+134 DVLAGFITAIKWPRS

-168 MLNDVVLPVSFAG
+168 MLDDVVLPVSFAG
-181 AASDNFTM
+181 AESSNFTM

-207 LNVVRAAYVIPTQAE
+207 LDVIRAAYVIPTQAE

-368 LEKLAGALS
+368 LEKLACALS

-382 SAADAARRRS
+382 DAADAAD
-392 APRACA
+392 AKRAA
-398 RPTWSPTPSS
+398 RLCKADLVTNAVIEFTSVQGVMGSYYAA
-408 SSPASRASWA
+408 ASGE
-418 ATTPPPPGKRPQ
+418 TPQ
-430 VAQRHRPS
+430 VAQAIGQHYQ
-438 ITSPRFAG
+438 PRFAG
-446 DALPDTDGGPAWS
+446 DALPDTTVGKLVALADKLDTICGLFA
-459 PWPTSSTPSAACSP
+459 

-494 VNHARGGPAHRRSLA
+494 VNMLETGLPISLA
-509 AVDESLAS
+509 AAIDESLAS
-517 YAAPGRRL
+517 FADQGVAFDA
-525 RPRAAVRAEVADF
+525 AAVRAEVVDF
-538 FVTRTKVMLRDA
+538 FVTRTKVMLRDGGVNADTIDAVLAA
-550 GRHRRRHRRRAG
+550 GVEEPAVI
-562 RGRGGACWSSAQR
+562 SQR
-575 ARALEAA
+575 AHALEDA
-582 RAKRCAK
+582 RANDAE
-589 RSTTWPRPTPA
+589 TFDNLATAYA
-600 RTTCASPKLG
+600 RANNLRKPELG
-610 EDVDDSL
+610 EDVDDAL
-617 LTDPERALA
+617 LTEPERALA
-626 SARGQPPSRRVAAA
+626 GAVATAEQAVASALASDDFAAA
-640 LVVRRLRGRAVPGCA
+640 LSQLA

-696 DFGRSW
+696 DFGKMAKS
-702 RNRSRATVAG
+702 
-712 FSQTAER
+712 
-719 LVRCEAPT
+719 
-727 HLACF
+727 
-732 ARRRK
+732 K
-737 LAYRSTLRLPPA
+737 
-749 GGRSGTAAASPLT
+749 
-762 LQGTSLEG
+762 
-770 GRDARRV
+770 
-777 RRHTRT
+777 
-783 PRPLPTIHVVSDSVG
+783 
-798 LDGTGG
+798 
-804 GPCRRR
+804 
-810 PVRRH
+810 
-815 EPQHRGAA
+815 
-823 PCALVRGGQ
+823 
-832 AASSPSTARLHQP
+832 
-845 PVRRRAPA
+845 
-853 RLLHAGRRRP
+853 
-863 APSRCADYCESAS
+863 
-876 TTWWRST
+876 
-883 S
+883 

>member
-41 IPFDSI
+41 IPYDSI

-96 ARGKGLDPENLE
+96 ARGKGLSPESLE

-134 EVLTGFITAIKWPRS
+134 DVLAGFITAIKWPRS

-168 MLNDVVLPVSFAG
+168 MLDDVVLSVSFAG
-181 AASDNFTM
+181 AESSNFTM

-207 LNVVRAAYVIPTQAE
+207 LDVIRAAYVIPTQAE

-382 SAADAARRRS
+382 SAADAAD
-392 APRACA
+392 AQRAA
-398 RPTWSPTPSS
+398 RLCKADLVTNAVIEFTSVQGVMGSYYAA
-408 SSPASRASWA
+408 ASGE
-418 ATTPPPPGKRPQ
+418 TPQ
-430 VAQRHRPS
+430 VAQAIGQHYQ
-438 ITSPRFAG
+438 PRFAG
-446 DALPDTDGGPAWS
+446 DALPDTTVGQLVALADKLDTICGLFA
-459 PWPTSSTPSAACSP
+459 

-494 VNHARGGPAHRRSLA
+494 VNMLEAGLPISLA
-509 AVDESLAS
+509 AAIDESLAS
-517 YAAPGRRL
+517 FATQGVAFDA
-525 RPRAAVRAEVADF
+525 AAVRAEVVDF

-550 GRHRRRHRRRAG
+550 GVNADTIDAVLAAG
-562 RGRGGACWSSAQR
+562 VEEPAVVSQR
-575 ARALEAA
+575 AHALEDA
-582 RAKRCAK
+582 RANDAE
-589 RSTTWPRPTPA
+589 TFDNLATAYA
-600 RTTCASPKLG
+600 RANNLRKPELG
-610 EDVDDSL
+610 EDVDDAL
-617 LTDPERALA
+617 LTEPERALA
-626 SARGQPPSRRVAAA
+626 GAVATAEQAVASALASDDFAAA
-640 LVVRRLRGRAVPGCA
+640 LSQLA

-696 DFGRSW
+696 DFGKMAKS
-702 RNRSRATVAG
+702 
-712 FSQTAER
+712 
-719 LVRCEAPT
+719 
-727 HLACF
+727 
-732 ARRRK
+732 K
-737 LAYRSTLRLPPA
+737 
-749 GGRSGTAAASPLT
+749 
-762 LQGTSLEG
+762 
-770 GRDARRV
+770 
-777 RRHTRT
+777 
-783 PRPLPTIHVVSDSVG
+783 
-798 LDGTGG
+798 
-804 GPCRRR
+804 
-810 PVRRH
+810 
-815 EPQHRGAA
+815 
-823 PCALVRGGQ
+823 
-832 AASSPSTARLHQP
+832 
-845 PVRRRAPA
+845 
-853 RLLHAGRRRP
+853 
-863 APSRCADYCESAS
+863 
-876 TTWWRST
+876 
-883 S
+883 

>member
-96 ARGKGLDPENLE
+96 ARGKGLSPESLE

-134 EVLTGFITAIKWPRS
+134 DVLAGFITAIKWPRS

-168 MLNDVVLPVSFAG
+168 MLDDVVLPVSFAG
-181 AASDNFTM
+181 AESSNFTM
-189 GHRVLAPGKHT
+189 GHRVLAPGKHA

-207 LNVVRAAYVIPTQAE
+207 LDVIRAAYVIPTQAE

-382 SAADAARRRS
+382 SAADAAD
-392 APRACA
+392 AQRAA
-398 RPTWSPTPSS
+398 RLCKADLVTNAVIEFTSVQGVMGSYYAA
-408 SSPASRASWA
+408 ASGE
-418 ATTPPPPGKRPQ
+418 TPQ
-430 VAQRHRPS
+430 VAQAIGQHYQ
-438 ITSPRFAG
+438 PRFAG
-446 DALPDTDGGPAWS
+446 DALPDTTVGQLVALADKLDTICGLFA
-459 PWPTSSTPSAACSP
+459 

-494 VNHARGGPAHRRSLA
+494 VNMLETGLAISLA
-509 AVDESLAS
+509 AAIDESLAS
-517 YAAPGRRL
+517 FAAQGVAFDA
-525 RPRAAVRAEVADF
+525 AAVRAEVVDF
-538 FVTRTKVMLRDA
+538 FVTRTKVMLRDGGVNADTIDAVLAA
-550 GRHRRRHRRRAG
+550 GVEEPAVI
-562 RGRGGACWSSAQR
+562 SQR
-575 ARALEAA
+575 AHALEDA
-582 RAKRCAK
+582 RANDAE
-589 RSTTWPRPTPA
+589 TFDNLATAYA
-600 RTTCASPKLG
+600 RANNLRKPELG
-610 EDVDDSL
+610 EGVDDAL
-617 LTDPERALA
+617 LTEPERALA
-626 SARGQPPSRRVAAA
+626 GAVATAEQAVASALASDDFAAA
-640 LVVRRLRGRAVPGCA
+640 LSQLA

-696 DFGRSW
+696 DFGKMAKS
-702 RNRSRATVAG
+702 
-712 FSQTAER
+712 
-719 LVRCEAPT
+719 
-727 HLACF
+727 
-732 ARRRK
+732 K
-737 LAYRSTLRLPPA
+737 
-749 GGRSGTAAASPLT
+749 
-762 LQGTSLEG
+762 
-770 GRDARRV
+770 
-777 RRHTRT
+777 
-783 PRPLPTIHVVSDSVG
+783 
-798 LDGTGG
+798 
-804 GPCRRR
+804 
-810 PVRRH
+810 
-815 EPQHRGAA
+815 
-823 PCALVRGGQ
+823 
-832 AASSPSTARLHQP
+832 
-845 PVRRRAPA
+845 
-853 RLLHAGRRRP
+853 
-863 APSRCADYCESAS
+863 
-876 TTWWRST
+876 
-883 S
+883 

>member
-41 IPFDSI
+41 IPYDSI

-96 ARGKGLDPENLE
+96 ARGKGLSPESLE

-134 EVLTGFITAIKWPRS
+134 DVLAGFITAIKWPRS

-168 MLNDVVLPVSFAG
+168 MLDDVVLPVSFAG
-181 AASDNFTM
+181 AESSNFTM
-189 GHRVLAPGKHT
+189 GHRVLAPGKHA

-207 LNVVRAAYVIPTQAE
+207 LDVIRAAYVIPTQAE

-368 LEKLAGALS
+368 LEKLACALS

-382 SAADAARRRS
+382 DAADAAD
-392 APRACA
+392 AKRAA
-398 RPTWSPTPSS
+398 RLCKADLVTNAVIEFTSVQGVMGSYYAA
-408 SSPASRASWA
+408 ASGE
-418 ATTPPPPGKRPQ
+418 TPQ
-430 VAQRHRPS
+430 VVQAIGQHYQ
-438 ITSPRFAG
+438 PRFAG
-446 DALPDTDGGPAWS
+446 DALPDTTVGKLVALADKLDTICGLFA
-459 PWPTSSTPSAACSP
+459 

-494 VNHARGGPAHRRSLA
+494 VNMLETGLPISLA
-509 AVDESLAS
+509 AAIDESLAS
-517 YAAPGRRL
+517 FAAQGVAFDA
-525 RPRAAVRAEVADF
+525 AAVRAEVVDF
-538 FVTRTKVMLRDA
+538 FVTRTKVMLRDGGVNADTIDAVLAA
-550 GRHRRRHRRRAG
+550 GVEEPAVI
-562 RGRGGACWSSAQR
+562 SQR
-575 ARALEAA
+575 AHALEDA
-582 RAKRCAK
+582 RANDAE
-589 RSTTWPRPTPA
+589 TFDNLATAYA
-600 RTTCASPKLG
+600 RANNLRKPELG
-610 EDVDDSL
+610 EDVDDAL
-617 LTDPERALA
+617 LTEPERALA
-626 SARGQPPSRRVAAA
+626 GAVATAEQAVASALASDDFAAA
-640 LVVRRLRGRAVPGCA
+640 LSQLA

-696 DFGRSW
+696 DFGKMAKS
-702 RNRSRATVAG
+702 
-712 FSQTAER
+712 
-719 LVRCEAPT
+719 
-727 HLACF
+727 
-732 ARRRK
+732 K
-737 LAYRSTLRLPPA
+737 
-749 GGRSGTAAASPLT
+749 
-762 LQGTSLEG
+762 
-770 GRDARRV
+770 
-777 RRHTRT
+777 
-783 PRPLPTIHVVSDSVG
+783 
-798 LDGTGG
+798 
-804 GPCRRR
+804 
-810 PVRRH
+810 
-815 EPQHRGAA
+815 
-823 PCALVRGGQ
+823 
-832 AASSPSTARLHQP
+832 
-845 PVRRRAPA
+845 
-853 RLLHAGRRRP
+853 
-863 APSRCADYCESAS
+863 
-876 TTWWRST
+876 
-883 S
+883 

>member
-41 IPFDSI
+41 IPYDSI

-96 ARGKGLDPENLE
+96 ARGKGLSPESLE

-134 EVLTGFITAIKWPRS
+134 DVLAGFITAIKWPRS

-168 MLNDVVLPVSFAG
+168 MLDDVVLPVSFAG
-181 AASDNFTM
+181 AESSNFTM

-207 LNVVRAAYVIPTQAE
+207 LDVIRAAYVIPTQAE

-231 AAIEAETGFT
+231 TAIEAETGFT

-368 LEKLAGALS
+368 LEKLACALS

-382 SAADAARRRS
+382 DAADAAD
-392 APRACA
+392 AKRAA
-398 RPTWSPTPSS
+398 RLCKADLVTNAVIEFTSVQGVMGSYYAA
-408 SSPASRASWA
+408 ASGE
-418 ATTPPPPGKRPQ
+418 TPQ
-430 VAQRHRPS
+430 VAQAIGQHYQ
-438 ITSPRFAG
+438 PRFAG
-446 DALPDTDGGPAWS
+446 DALPDTTVGKLVALADKLDTICGLFA
-459 PWPTSSTPSAACSP
+459 

-494 VNHARGGPAHRRSLA
+494 VNMLEAGLPISLA
-509 AVDESLAS
+509 AAIDESLAS
-517 YAAPGRRL
+517 FAAQGVAFDA
-525 RPRAAVRAEVADF
+525 AAVRAEVVDF
-538 FVTRTKVMLRDA
+538 FVTRTKVMLRDGGVNADTIDAVLAA
-550 GRHRRRHRRRAG
+550 GVEEPAVI
-562 RGRGGACWSSAQR
+562 SQR
-575 ARALEAA
+575 AHALEDA
-582 RAKRCAK
+582 RANDAE
-589 RSTTWPRPTPA
+589 TFDNLATAYA
-600 RTTCASPKLG
+600 RANNLRKPELG
-610 EDVDDSL
+610 EDVDDAL
-617 LTDPERALA
+617 LTEPERALA
-626 SARGQPPSRRVAAA
+626 GAVATAEQAVAAA
-640 LVVRRLRGRAVPGCA
+640 LTSDDFAAALSQLA

-696 DFGRSW
+696 DFGKMAKS
-702 RNRSRATVAG
+702 
-712 FSQTAER
+712 
-719 LVRCEAPT
+719 
-727 HLACF
+727 
-732 ARRRK
+732 K
-737 LAYRSTLRLPPA
+737 
-749 GGRSGTAAASPLT
+749 
-762 LQGTSLEG
+762 
-770 GRDARRV
+770 
-777 RRHTRT
+777 
-783 PRPLPTIHVVSDSVG
+783 
-798 LDGTGG
+798 
-804 GPCRRR
+804 
-810 PVRRH
+810 
-815 EPQHRGAA
+815 
-823 PCALVRGGQ
+823 
-832 AASSPSTARLHQP
+832 
-845 PVRRRAPA
+845 
-853 RLLHAGRRRP
+853 
-863 APSRCADYCESAS
+863 
-876 TTWWRST
+876 
-883 S
+883 

>member
-41 IPFDSI
+41 IPYDSI

-96 ARGKGLDPENLE
+96 ARGKGLSPENLE

-134 EVLTGFITAIKWPRS
+134 DVLAGFITAIKWPRS

-168 MLNDVVLPVSFAG
+168 MLDDVVLPVSFAG
-181 AASDNFTM
+181 AESSNFTM

-207 LNVVRAAYVIPTQAE
+207 LDVIRAAYVIPAQAE

-252 VNLSEYPQPLVST
+252 VNLSEYPQPLVSA

-368 LEKLAGALS
+368 LEKLACALS

-382 SAADAARRRS
+382 DAADAAD
-392 APRACA
+392 AKRAA
-398 RPTWSPTPSS
+398 RLCKADLVTNAVIEFTSVQGVMGSYYAA
-408 SSPASRASWA
+408 ASGE
-418 ATTPPPPGKRPQ
+418 TPQ
-430 VAQRHRPS
+430 VAQAIGQHYQ
-438 ITSPRFAG
+438 PRFAG
-446 DALPDTDGGPAWS
+446 DALPDTTVGKLVALADKLDTICGLFA
-459 PWPTSSTPSAACSP
+459 

-494 VNHARGGPAHRRSLA
+494 VNMLEAGLPISLA
-509 AVDESLAS
+509 AAIDESLAS
-517 YAAPGRRL
+517 FAAQGVVFDA
-525 RPRAAVRAEVADF
+525 AAVRAEVVDF

-550 GRHRRRHRRRAG
+550 GVNADTIDAVLAAG
-562 RGRGGACWSSAQR
+562 VEEPAVISQR
-575 ARALEAA
+575 AHALEDA
-582 RAKRCAK
+582 RANDAE
-589 RSTTWPRPTPA
+589 TFDNLATAYA
-600 RTTCASPKLG
+600 RANNLRKPELG
-610 EDVDDSL
+610 EDVDDAL
-617 LTDPERALA
+617 LTEPERALA
-626 SARGQPPSRRVAAA
+626 GAVATAEQAVASALASDDFAAA
-640 LVVRRLRGRAVPGCA
+640 LSQLA

-696 DFGRSW
+696 DFGKMAKS
-702 RNRSRATVAG
+702 
-712 FSQTAER
+712 
-719 LVRCEAPT
+719 
-727 HLACF
+727 
-732 ARRRK
+732 K
-737 LAYRSTLRLPPA
+737 
-749 GGRSGTAAASPLT
+749 
-762 LQGTSLEG
+762 
-770 GRDARRV
+770 
-777 RRHTRT
+777 
-783 PRPLPTIHVVSDSVG
+783 
-798 LDGTGG
+798 
-804 GPCRRR
+804 
-810 PVRRH
+810 
-815 EPQHRGAA
+815 
-823 PCALVRGGQ
+823 
-832 AASSPSTARLHQP
+832 
-845 PVRRRAPA
+845 
-853 RLLHAGRRRP
+853 
-863 APSRCADYCESAS
+863 
-876 TTWWRST
+876 
-883 S
+883 

>member
-41 IPFDSI
+41 IPYDSI

-96 ARGKGLDPENLE
+96 ARGKGLSPENLE

-134 EVLTGFITAIKWPRS
+134 DVLAGFITAIKWPRS

-168 MLNDVVLPVSFAG
+168 MLDDVVLPVSFAG
-181 AASDNFTM
+181 AESSNFTM

-207 LNVVRAAYVIPTQAE
+207 LDVIRAAYVIPTQAE

-368 LEKLAGALS
+368 LEKLACALS

-382 SAADAARRRS
+382 SAADAAD
-392 APRACA
+392 AKRAA
-398 RPTWSPTPSS
+398 RLCKADLVTNAVIEFTSVQGVMGSYYAA
-408 SSPASRASWA
+408 ASGE
-418 ATTPPPPGKRPQ
+418 TPQ
-430 VAQRHRPS
+430 VAQAIGQHYQ
-438 ITSPRFAG
+438 PRFAG
-446 DALPDTDGGPAWS
+446 DALPDTTVGKLVALADKLDTICGLFA
-459 PWPTSSTPSAACSP
+459 

-494 VNHARGGPAHRRSLA
+494 VNMLEAGLPISLA
-509 AVDESLAS
+509 AAIDESLAS
-517 YAAPGRRL
+517 FAAQGVAFDA
-525 RPRAAVRAEVADF
+525 AAVRAEVVDF
-538 FVTRTKVMLRDA
+538 FVTRTKVMLRDGGVNADTIDAVLAA
-550 GRHRRRHRRRAG
+550 GVEEPAVI
-562 RGRGGACWSSAQR
+562 SQR
-575 ARALEAA
+575 AHALEDA
-582 RAKRCAK
+582 RANDAE
-589 RSTTWPRPTPA
+589 TFDNLATAYA
-600 RTTCASPKLG
+600 RANNLRKPELG
-610 EDVDDSL
+610 EDVDDAL

-626 SARGQPPSRRVAAA
+626 GAVATAEQAVAAA
-640 LVVRRLRGRAVPGCA
+640 LESDDFAAALSQLA

-696 DFGRSW
+696 DFGKMAKS
-702 RNRSRATVAG
+702 
-712 FSQTAER
+712 
-719 LVRCEAPT
+719 
-727 HLACF
+727 
-732 ARRRK
+732 K
-737 LAYRSTLRLPPA
+737 
-749 GGRSGTAAASPLT
+749 
-762 LQGTSLEG
+762 
-770 GRDARRV
+770 
-777 RRHTRT
+777 
-783 PRPLPTIHVVSDSVG
+783 
-798 LDGTGG
+798 
-804 GPCRRR
+804 
-810 PVRRH
+810 
-815 EPQHRGAA
+815 
-823 PCALVRGGQ
+823 
-832 AASSPSTARLHQP
+832 
-845 PVRRRAPA
+845 
-853 RLLHAGRRRP
+853 
-863 APSRCADYCESAS
+863 
-876 TTWWRST
+876 
-883 S
+883 